1 MAKIWKISLLPHKY
15 SHIFH
20 SCHIYNRVIT
30 HFSHVYNPHYKAQR
44 IVYFRTFLTKKFA
57 YFRTFVYFRTRNQI
71 LLLWQEHLGENY
83 TTGFLNRSKIY
94 PIEEKSSG
102 YNTHASLDAF
112 CEKYSNIINKRYL
125 IYTKDFKKDKETILL
140 PVYMTPFI

>member
-1 MAKIWKISLLPHKY
+1 MTSYFL
-15 SHIFH
+15 
-20 SCHIYNRVIT
+20 RT
-30 HFSHVYNPHYKAQR
+30 HFAFP
-44 IVYFRTFLTKKFA
+44 TKKFA
-57 YFRTFVYFRTRNQI
+57 YFRTFPTKKIAYFRTFIYFRTRNQT
-71 LLLWQEHLGENY
+71 LLLWQENSDVNY
-83 TTGFLNRSKIY
+83 MTDFLNRSKIH
-94 PIEEKSSG
+94 PIEVKSSG